1 MASLAQQGAG
11 VRIPKLKCLPLL
23 LLSAPA
29 PGMALEPPS
38 DPLTRVY
45 YELEVASYCGLVS
58 SAVHAGFRREAGPIE
73 RNVTRERLE
82 RSRMDAWQAA
92 HLEWQNRGLGGFKRW
107 CRNEG
112 RTAAERFLAVPE

>member
-1 MASLAQQGAG
+1 LF
-11 VRIPKLKCLPLL
+11 LL
-23 LLSAPA
+23 TAN
-29 PGMALEPPS
+29 PGLALEPPS

-58 SAVHAGFRREAGPIE
+58 AAVHAGFRREARPLE
-73 RNVTRERLE
+73 HHVTRERLE

-112 RTAAERFLAVPE
+112 RAAAARFLAVPE

>member
-1 MASLAQQGAG
+1 MPRLPPTAGSLLGA
-11 VRIPKLKCLPLL
+11 L
-23 LLSAPA
+23 LLSLTASA
-29 PGMALEPPS
+29 AALEPPAH
-38 DPLTRVY
+38 PLTRVY

-58 SAVHAGFRREAGPIE
+58 DAVHAGFRREAAPLE
-73 RNVTRERLE
+73 RTHSQAQIE

-112 RTAAERFLAVPE
+112 RAAAARFLAVPGTATE